1 MCDQAVDDCL
11 AALKFIRDWFVTTIM
26 LEKYHYTLLVNDDT
40 LFSNKDHNKVT
51 FVSNE
56 SYAFVVDF
64 DEINIGERNNFDEDS
79 PDTIIYVRLLACG
92 CKF

>member
-40 LFSNKDHNKVT
+40 LFLIKIIIKSHLFLMKVM
-51 FVSNE
+51 F
-56 SYAFVVDF
+56 
-64 DEINIGERNNFDEDS
+64 
-79 PDTIIYVRLLACG
+79 LL
-92 CKF
+92 

>member
-1 MCDQAVDDCL
+1 MCDQAVVDCL

-56 SYAFVVDF
+56 SYVFVVDF

-79 PDTIIYVRLLACG
+79 LDTIIYVRLLACG

>member
-56 SYAFVVDF
+56 SYVFVVDF

-79 PDTIIYVRLLACG
+79 LDTIIYVRLLACG

>member
-56 SYAFVVDF
+56 SYVFVVDF

-79 PDTIIYVRLLACG
+79 PDTTIYVRLLACG

>member
-26 LEKYHYTLLVNDDT
+26 LEKYHYTLLVDDDT

-56 SYAFVVDF
+56 SYVFVVDF
-64 DEINIGERNNFDEDS
+64 DEINISERNNFDEDS